1 MADDKSLAEQA
12 ASSDQPGNRGS
23 APPSGARPGAGAG
36 ALPAGSGAQGGSGTS
51 TGTGAPAGTGASAV
65 GTSSAPTPTSATAT
79 APAAAPTPPQAPG
92 AGASK
97 PQGTDLK
104 RLIPIAIFSIA
115 ALLFFAIASCW
126 VSWTNTYSLKTDD
139 AYVHTDIAPLST
151 RERGIVLKT
160 FVKDYQEVKPGQL
173 LIELR
178 CEDFRDRVNQAEQA
192 ASEVQLKI
200 DDMKSRKTK
209 LDSQIKDAD
218 AALENSRDALSQFDS
233 TIEISKASIEEAK
246 ANLAA
251 SEATIK
257 QSDASVLSAQAD
269 VEKSGKQRKR
279 EEALLSEESST
290 KETVEQVVDEHERA
304 IAALQSQQAAKLK
317 AHADYLAKKAQ
328 LLRANQQLSSV
339 LIDKKR
345 AATTIQS
352 REAEV
357 TARTMERKLLDGEED
372 QLKTVLAAKKSAT
385 DVANVDLGYT
395 QIKAPVAG
403 IVGELK
409 VKPGQFVN
417 AGTQVITLV
426 SSEPWVI
433 ANFRETQTANIKVG
447 QEANITADAL
457 PGKHW
462 RGHVESIAP
471 ASGAQFSLLP
481 PDNASGNFTKIT
493 QRIPVKVTFD
503 EKDQDLSS
511 LRPGM
516 SVTVAIAK

>member
-1 MADDKSLAEQA
+1 MPDDKSLAEQA
-12 ASSDQPGNRGS
+12 ASSDQPGNRS
-23 APPSGARPGAGAG
+23 DAPGQGQGQGQGPAPRAGAG
-36 ALPAGSGAQGGSGTS
+36 APPAGA
-51 TGTGAPAGTGASAV
+51 APAAS
-65 GTSSAPTPTSATAT
+65 GSPSATPAPASPSATAT
-79 APAAAPTPPQAPG
+79 APPATAPTPPQSSA
-92 AGASK
+92 ADAAK
-97 PQGTDLK
+97 PQVADLK

-160 FVKDYQEVKPGQL
+160 FVKDYQQVTPGQL

-178 CEDFRDRVNQAEQA
+178 CEDFKDRVNQAEQA
-192 ASEVQLKI
+192 VSEVQLKI

-218 AALENSRDALSQFDS
+218 ASLENSRDALRQFDS
-233 TIEISKASIEEAK
+233 TIEIAKASIEEAK
-246 ANLAA
+246 ANVEA
-251 SEATIK
+251 SEAAIK

-279 EEALLSEESST
+279 EEALLAEESST
-290 KETVEQVVDEHERA
+290 KEKVEQVVDENERA
-304 IAALQSQQAAKLK
+304 VASLQNQQAAKLR

-328 LLRANQQLSSV
+328 LLRANQQLGSV

-345 AATTIQS
+345 SATTIQS
-352 REAEV
+352 RAAEV

-403 IVGELK
+403 TVGELK
-409 VKPGQFVN
+409 VKVGQFVN

-426 SSEPWVI
+426 SAEPWVI
-433 ANFRETQTANIKVG
+433 ANFRETQTPNIKVG